1 MRLTDE
7 FTISTPPDT
16 AFTSLL
22 DLQLVAPCVPGA
34 ELGAIAEDGSY
45 PGTVSVKLGPMKF
58 VYKGRLRIAEQD
70 PVTRTAVIEGEGRA
84 TSGADTAKVRA
95 VMEVLPEGAGS
106 RVRMTTDLDIKGRA
120 AQMGAGIIG
129 DVSRKLVREA
139 ATCIEARLAAPAD
152 ADPQSLPVA
161 GSVGGVGLMAS
172 VMTARLGGSFRRLG
186 RRGEPDAAAGA
197 SAAADASTDPD
208 APRSATTDA
217 PESAPAEPAFE
228 SDGIETGSS
237 GD

>member
-7 FTISTPPDT
+7 FTISTPPDE
-16 AFTSLL
+16 AFAALL
-22 DLQLVAPCVPGA
+22 DLELVAPCVPGA

-58 VYKGRLRIAEQD
+58 VYKGKLRIAEQD
-70 PVTRTAVIEGEGRA
+70 PVARTAVIEGEGRA

-129 DVSRKLVREA
+129 DVSRKLVGEA
-139 ATCIEARLAAPAD
+139 AVCIEGRLSAPSD
-152 ADPQSLPVA
+152 ADPGTLPTA

-172 VMTARLGGSFRRLG
+172 VMTARIGGSLRRIT
-186 RRGEPDAAAGA
+186 RRGDGEVESEPV
-197 SAAADASTDPD
+197 
-208 APRSATTDA
+208 TTQGDT
-217 PESAPAEPAFE
+217 P
-228 SDGIETGSS
+228 TG
-237 GD
+237 GEG